1 MISNNR
7 IKSAAKKAL
16 DGDIVKIV
24 YLGGSV
30 TAGYIPGAGT
40 EDDNY
45 ARLSFDVFCKKTRNN
60 SSLYLNL
67 GFCGANSLL
76 GLSLTDR
83 FLKTFKPDI
92 VFVEYAINNCID
104 NESMLAY
111 EGLVRK
117 LLYIES
123 RPAVIPL
130 HIPNKDFY
138 TAESYM
144 RTIDNHYNLQT
155 VSAAEDLQNMIEERK
170 IKWVDYSSDNGH
182 PNKWGHH
189 FIAERISKYYS
200 SIWKQKFIPE
210 EKGETEP
217 YYSKEYANYRN
228 IDFENIRDLYMNG
241 FVFDSKSELFP
252 NGITST
258 GQRQSTVSFTEKF
271 RILFIIFQQSNNV
284 NCGELQVY
292 IDNNYT
298 ENISGYSVHGW
309 NNPCMK
315 IICRNDTEAFHDVKL
330 VMKNNDGKRFIHIY
344 GMGAC

>member
-1 MISNNR
+1 MKSNNR

-16 DGDIVKIV
+16 YGDITKIV

-30 TAGYIPGAGT
+30 TAGYMPGSVT
-40 EDDNY
+40 EYKNY
-45 ARLSFDVFCKKTRNN
+45 ARLSFDFFCEKTRNN
-60 SSLYLNL
+60 SNLYLNL
-67 GFCGANSLL
+67 GFSGASSLL

-83 FLKTFKPDI
+83 FLKTYRPDI
-92 VFVEYAINNCID
+92 VFVEYAINDSID

-111 EGLVRK
+111 EGLIRK
-117 LLYIES
+117 LLAIES

-130 HIPNKDFY
+130 HVPNSEFF

-144 RTIDNHYNLQT
+144 SPIDDHYGLETISASDNLKKLI
-155 VSAAEDLQNMIEERK
+155 DERK
-170 IKWVDYSSDNGH
+170 IKWLDYSSDNGH
-182 PNKWGHH
+182 PNKWGHK
-189 FIAERISKYYS
+189 FIAEQISKYFS
-200 SIWKQKFIPE
+200 RIWKEKFIPE
-210 EKGETEP
+210 LKCDIEP
-217 YYSKEYANYRN
+217 YYSNEYSCYRN
-228 IDFENIRDLYMNG
+228 IDFENIRDLYMSG
-241 FVFDSKSELFP
+241 FVFDGKGELFP
-252 NGITST
+252 CGITST
-258 GQRQSTVSFTEKF
+258 GERQSTVSFTEKF

-315 IICRNDTEAFHDVKL
+315 IICNNDTETFHDVKL
-330 VMKNNDGKRFIHIY
+330 VMKNSDGKRFIHIY